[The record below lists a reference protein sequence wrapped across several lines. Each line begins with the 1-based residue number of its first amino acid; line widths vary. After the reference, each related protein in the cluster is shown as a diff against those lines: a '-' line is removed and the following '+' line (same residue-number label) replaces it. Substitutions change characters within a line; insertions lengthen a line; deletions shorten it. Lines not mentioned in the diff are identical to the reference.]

1 MDALTEELKHAG
13 ISGVMLGVGADNEK
27 GLNFYRRYG
36 FSELERKEHEI
47 VMGYAL

>member
-1 MDALTEELKHAG
+1 MKHAG

-27 GLNFYRRYG
+27 GLNLYRRYA
-36 FSELERKEHEI
+36 FAELERKEHEI